1 MAATVL
7 HVITVR
13 DAGELCAV
21 APLLETGRALGPVG
35 VRLLIG
41 IGQENADYG
50 GFLVAEGR
58 DDAAALLLDHLSQH
72 GSGPTVVN
80 LTRVGADSVLG
91 REFRRAWRLVLD
103 DGHAARARRV
113 PPARVRGD
121 RRPARY
127 IEKHDIRNDSRR
139 ALKRL
144 RELHDVE
151 FVYDA
156 GIDERLFT
164 ELFDVYDR
172 RWADRADSP
181 SGLFATERGRAFLR
195 DVGVALHDRGE
206 ARISTLRCDGRLVA
220 VRFGFERGGWYLGY
234 MEAFDPEFRRFGPGQ
249 ILVARILEDLLAR
262 GLRGFDFMRGEGFHK
277 SKWANAGYDVDY
289 IVLSRAGRRGEIDRW
304 AAWNLMRLRHRRH
317 A

>member
-1 MAATVL
+1 M
-7 HVITVR
+7 
-13 DAGELCAV
+13 
-21 APLLETGRALGPVG
+21 
-35 VRLLIG
+35 IG

-50 GFLVAEGR
+50 GFLVADGR
-58 DDAAALLLDHLSQH
+58 DDAAALLLDHLAQH

-80 LTRVGADSVLG
+80 LHAGRGGLGARARV
-91 REFRRAWRLVLD
+91 RRAWRLVLD
-103 DGHAARARRV
+103 DGHRTRARRV
-113 PPARVRGD
+113 PPAGFRGD
-121 RRPARY
+121 RRPCPLHREAR
-127 IEKHDIRNDSRR
+127 HPQRLPR

-144 RELHDVE
+144 REQHDVE
-151 FVYDA
+151 FAYDA
-156 GIDERLFT
+156 GIDDRVLT
-164 ELFDVYDR
+164 ELFDLYDR
-172 RWADRADSP
+172 RWADREGSP

-206 ARISTLRCDGRLVA
+206 ARISALRCDGRLVA
-220 VRFGFERGGWYLGY
+220 VRFGFELGGWYLGY

-289 IVLSRAGRRGEIDRW
+289 LVLSRAGRRGEIDRW